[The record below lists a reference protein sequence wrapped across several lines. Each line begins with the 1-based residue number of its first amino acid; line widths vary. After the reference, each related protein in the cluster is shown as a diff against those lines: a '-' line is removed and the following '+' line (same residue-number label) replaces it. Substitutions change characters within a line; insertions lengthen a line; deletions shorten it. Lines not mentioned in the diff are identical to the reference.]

1 MLDLSLFSSKIQ
13 SRGALLFGLPAERSK
28 IPAPESAFG
37 AIACRVRR
45 TGAHGEAT
53 MTMAR
58 IGKFT
63 LDQAAWVVARGSTTC
78 IDDYGEK
85 TRASSGGDI
94 LIGQTRDV
102 KPGDLGV
109 PDGSII
115 NLYVV
120 VVAGIDNEAQQSFIF
135 DKSSTTAA
143 NYKLTG
149 TTGSNTLALVLV
161 G

>member
-13 SRGALLFGLPAERSK
+13 SKGALLFGLPAERSK
-28 IPAPESAFG
+28 ISAHESAF

-58 IGKFT
+58 IGKFI

>member
-1 MLDLSLFSSKIQ
+1 MLDLRLFSSKIQ
-13 SRGALLFGLPAERSK
+13 SKGDLLFGLPAERSK
-28 IPAPESAFG
+28 ISAHESAF

-45 TGAHGEAT
+45 TSAHGEAT

>member
-1 MLDLSLFSSKIQ
+1 
-13 SRGALLFGLPAERSK
+13 
-28 IPAPESAFG
+28 
-37 AIACRVRR
+37 
-45 TGAHGEAT
+45 

-63 LDQAAWVVARGSTTC
+63 LDQAAWVVARGSATS
-78 IDDYGEK
+78 IDDYGAK
-85 TRASSGGDI
+85 TRSNSGGDI
-94 LIGQTRDV
+94 LLGQTRDV

-109 PDGSII
+109 ADGSIV

-120 VVAGIDNEAQQSFIF
+120 VVAGTDNEARQSFIF
-135 DKSSTTAA
+135 DRSSTTAA

-149 TTGSNTLALVLV
+149 TTGSNTLALVSV